1 MPEDP
6 HFSQLVS
13 LACHDL
19 RTPLATIFG
28 FARTLSK
35 LDLEDAPGRY
45 VEMIE
50 AASGQMAE
58 LLDELSLV
66 ARIEAGRYEP
76 ALGEAD
82 SLELARQAATDLGEE
97 RVVVSGEGTLVRVDP
112 EAVRRALGKLAK
124 AAARHGGHDE
134 VALAVRGG
142 VFEVTPVSGT
152 AAPVLLGDELRELGA
167 AAAAA
172 LIRALGGSLAV
183 EDERLIVTLPVA

>member
-6 HFSQLVS
+6 RFTQLVS

-19 RTPLATIFG
+19 RTPLATIYG

-35 LDLEDAPGRY
+35 LDLDDSPSRY

-50 AASGQMAE
+50 AASAQMGE

-76 ALGEAD
+76 PLAEAD
-82 SLELARQAATDLGEE
+82 SLELARQVAADLGEE
-97 RVVVSGEGTLVRVDP
+97 RVIVSGEGALVRVDP
-112 EAVRRALGKLAK
+112 ETAQRALARLAK
-124 AAARHGGHDE
+124 AAARHGGREE
-134 VALAVRGG
+134 VSLEVRGP
-142 VFEVTPVSGT
+142 VLELSPVSRT

-172 LIRALGGSLAV
+172 LIRALGGSLTV
-183 EDERLIVTLPVA
+183 EEERLILTLPAA